1 MPLIQVS
8 EIKVPTVIHIYCPC
22 VRDILYIPKAEIL
35 SHHWSAWPVLT
46 ILWLRDQLDDTL
58 QFYNWADEF
67 NMHSKYAFNMH
78 SEHIG
83 TTPLPKTSM
92 GCLREG
98 VATLSIYIYMQ
109 CNLYICSSLDK
120 LLPPWLKK
128 INFVMWCT
136 GCEHHESLNTKYP
149 FRFLKYPLNCPL
161 HRASK
166 KKSPFTLE
174 IKCIQ
179 GLLPLHLKLVPLSL
193 KPKIALET

>member
-8 EIKVPTVIHIYCPC
+8 EIKVPTAIHIYCPC

-98 VATLSIYIYMQ
+98 VAQTV
-109 CNLYICSSLDK
+109 NLYICSADRAVVWTNCSPHDYRK
-120 LLPPWLKK
+120 LILWCDAQDVSTMNLWTQSIPSDFKSIPW
-128 INFVMWCT
+128 T
-136 GCEHHESLNTKYP
+136 
-149 FRFLKYPLNCPL
+149 
-161 HRASK
+161 
-166 KKSPFTLE
+166 
-174 IKCIQ
+174 
-179 GLLPLHLKLVPLSL
+179 VPYTELQKRKALSH
-193 KPKIALET
+193 